1 MVERIIHDRLHLII
15 ENCHLIIGRTQ
26 FIAKASDFIANDE
39 NTILLDAIAMRLQV
53 IGEHVKK
60 IEHINPEY
68 FRTIIH
74 IDPTPIIRFRDFIS
88 HHYEKTD
95 YEIIF
100 DICKNEIPQLLHKIE
115 NSLL

>member
-1 MVERIIHDRLHLII
+1 MVEHIINDRLNLLAENCSLII
-15 ENCHLIIGRTQ
+15 NRTQ
-26 FIAKASDFIANDE
+26 DIYMPSDFISNNE
-39 NTILLDAIAMRLQV
+39 NTILLDAVAMRLQV

-60 IEHINPEY
+60 IEQIQPGY
-68 FRTIIH
+68 FLTVLG

-100 DICKNEIPQLLHKIE
+100 DICKNEIP
-115 NSLL
+115 